1 MRDETRRN
9 GEFLVGGLLAGA
21 ALMYLFDPV
30 RGQRRLARMRDQVVH
45 AGHELEELGSAAA
58 TRARGLRNRTKGVA
72 AAVRSRLRDEDVDDA
87 VLEARVRSRLGHVM
101 ANPGSIEVS
110 AADGC
115 VTLAGPVLAEE
126 ADRLL
131 ATAEAVPGVR
141 DVVSRL
147 DVHEER
153 GSVPGLQGMPDPGA
167 VR

>member
-1 MRDETRRN
+1 MRNEARR
-9 GEFLVGGLLAGA
+9 GSELLIGLLAGA
-21 ALMYLFDPV
+21 ALMYLFDPA
-30 RGQRRLARMRDQVVH
+30 RGRRRLATVRDQVVH
-45 AGHELEELGSAAA
+45 AGHELEELGDAAA
-58 TRARGLRNRTKGVA
+58 ARARDLRNRVRGAVA
-72 AAVRSRLRDEDVDDA
+72 GVRSRLRREEVDDA

-126 ADRLL
+126 AERLL
-131 ATAEAVPGVR
+131 ATAETVPGVR

-153 GSVPGLQGMPDPGA
+153 GSVPGLQGMPAPGA